1 MNTQHKFIPRDQ
13 LVEGKQYY
21 LYDDATYPATFVG
34 RDDSTIYFRCDQK
47 NSFGKNTKGPFKGCI
62 TFMSSL
68 GPYEQ
73 EDDGFIE
80 VDNE

>member
-34 RDDSTIYFRCDQK
+34 REGDSVYFKCDQK
-47 NSFGKNTKGPFKGCI
+47 NHFIKENEGPFEGCI
-62 TFMSSL
+62 AFMSSL

-73 EDDGFIE
+73 DDDGFIE
-80 VDNE
+80 VDSE